1 MNALNLVIDF
11 NNMVM
16 RALHTCQTTDDVK
29 IKNFDKQEECDA
41 FMRKTVTDI
50 CFVLRAF
57 NPDRVI
63 FACDAKFPWRTDL
76 YKNLDINYKGNREKD
91 LEKNWTN
98 IFKVMDD
105 LKGILANKGFVVT
118 DLENTEADDLA
129 ALWKDVIL
137 NKQQD
142 NMIYVSSDK
151 DWSQLVCLDDNKHYC
166 IGYNPVINNR
176 GTRKMFVDE
185 KTHKWLNSTDDVD
198 FFMNGFNKAK
208 SKLCDIVRTNNKISV
223 EVIDPQRVL
232 LDKVM
237 CGDDGDNVPAFY
249 EYYKGGRKTRV
260 TPTKAATLFETLNIH
275 SIDDLVSVD
284 ADFTLKEALE
294 SVMKTTIDIDF
305 GSRLL
310 RQRRMVELKSDLFPK
325 RIVDNF
331 YKHAESVANVGFG
344 NFAEIKMDTIL
355 KGTSYE
361 YKGSK
366 NRYNSIFADIDLT
379 KYNKTP
385 ALF

>member
-16 RALHTCQTTDDVK
+16 RALHTCQNSEEIK
-29 IKNFDKQEECDA
+29 IKNFDTQKECDV

-57 NPDRVI
+57 SPDRVI
-63 FACDAKFPWRTDL
+63 FACDAKFPWRADL
-76 YKNLDINYKGNREKD
+76 YKGMDTTYKGTREKD
-91 LEKNWTN
+91 MEKNWNN

-105 LKGILANKGFVVT
+105 LKDILMHKGFVVT

-137 NKQQD
+137 NKQKD

-151 DWSQLVCLDDNKHYC
+151 DWSQLVCLDDDKHFC
-166 IGYNPVINNR
+166 IGYNPVINNK
-176 GTRKMFVDE
+176 GTRKLFMDE
-185 KTHKWLNSTDDVD
+185 KTNQWINSSDDVD

-208 SKLCDIVRTNNKISV
+208 NKLNEILNLNNKIEI
-223 EVIDPQRVL
+223 EVIDPQQVL
-232 LDKVM
+232 LGKIM
-237 CGDDGDNVPAFY
+237 CGDDGDNVPSFY
-249 EYYKGGRKTRV
+249 EYYKSGRKTRV
-260 TPTKAATLFETLNIH
+260 TPTKAKALFETLNIN
-275 SIDDLVSVD
+275 SVNDLVSVD
-284 ADFTLKEALE
+284 ADITLKEALE
-294 SVMKTTIDIDF
+294 SIMKVTMDIDF
-305 GSRLL
+305 TSRLL
-310 RQRRMVELKSDLFPK
+310 RQRRMVELNSDLFPK

-331 YKHAESVANVGFG
+331 NKHAESVTNIGYGSFG
-344 NFAEIKMDTIL
+344 EMKMDKIL
-355 KGTSYE
+355 EGTSYIDV
-361 YKGSK
+361 SK
-366 NRYNSIFADIDLT
+366 KERYNSIFSDLDIT

>member
-1 MNALNLVIDF
+1 MNSLNLVIDF

-16 RALHTCQTTDDVK
+16 RALHTCQNTDDVK
-29 IKNFDKQEECDA
+29 IKNFDTQKECDV

-57 NPDRVI
+57 APDRVI

-76 YKNLDINYKGNREKD
+76 YKGMDIKYKGNREKD
-91 LEKNWTN
+91 MEKNWDN

-105 LKGILANKGFVVT
+105 LKVILAQRGFVVT

-129 ALWKDVIL
+129 VLWKNIIL
-137 NKQQD
+137 DEQKD

-151 DWSQLVCLDDNKHYC
+151 DWSQLVCLDDNKHFC

-176 GTRKMFVDE
+176 GTRKMFIDE
-185 KTHKWLNSTDDVD
+185 KTNAWLNSKDDVD

-208 SKLCDIVRTNNKISV
+208 SRLLDIIRINNKIAV

-249 EYYKGGRKTRV
+249 EYYKNGRKTRV
-260 TPTKAATLFETLNIH
+260 TPTKASALFETLNIH
-275 SIDDLVSVD
+275 SINDLVAVD
-284 ADFTLKEALE
+284 AGITLKEAIE
-294 SVMKTTIDIDF
+294 NVMKTTVDVDCE
-305 GSRLL
+305 SRLL
-310 RQRRMVELKSDLFPK
+310 RQRRMVELNPDLFPK

-331 YKHAESVANVGFG
+331 KKHAESVANIGFG
-344 NFAEIKMDTIL
+344 SFGEIKMDRIL
-355 KGTSYE
+355 EGTQYIQ
-361 YKGSK
+361 KGSK
-366 NRYNSIFADIDLT
+366 ERYNSIFSDIDLG
-379 KYNKTP
+379 KYNQAP